1 MKDQF
6 EHVRTWVFDLDNTL
20 YPRSA
25 GIFDQMDGLM
35 NAWIMR
41 EIGVDEATAQTMREE
56 YLERYGTTLG
66 GLMTHHDIDPDPF
79 LHETHELDLGRLEP
93 APALRAQIEK
103 LPGRRIV
110 FTNGSRRHADRVT
123 EALGLANL
131 FDAHYA
137 IEDAGYVS
145 KPARTAFDRVFAME
159 GLMPERAAMFED
171 MAENLLV
178 PHGLGMRTV
187 LVTPTPDRLDPVEH
201 IHHVTDDLT
210 HFLSRITA

>member
-6 EHVRTWVFDLDNTL
+6 SHVRTWVFDLDNTL
-20 YPRSA
+20 YPRSS

-41 EIGVDEATAQTMREE
+41 ELGVTEDAAEALRED
-56 YLERYGTTLG
+56 YLARYGTTLH
-66 GLMTHHDIDPDPF
+66 GLMTHHGIDPDPF
-79 LHETHELDLGRLEP
+79 LHETHELDLGTLEP
-93 APALRAQIEK
+93 VPHLRARIEA

-123 EALGLANL
+123 QALGLAGA

-145 KPARTAFDRVFAME
+145 KPHRSAFDRVFAAE
-159 GLMPERAAMFED
+159 GLEPGRAAMFED
-171 MAENLLV
+171 MAENLMV

-187 LVTPTPDRLDPVEH
+187 LVSPLEVAALPHV
-201 IHHVTDDLT
+201 HHVTDDLAD
-210 HFLSRITA
+210 FLSRITG